1 MFCLAIQTD
10 KRATPEIIRPYLWS
24 SNNDRSLDTHA
35 GWLSMALP
43 ILLRASV
50 FNRLRT
56 SCSAS
61 VPAASLPI
69 HSVARARWLVSST
82 DTWRARPECSNS
94 SIWLPVK
101 KIFHVSWWMWFF
113 NIHVHVTMHAKSS
126 KLETLYWFK
135 IVLFPFLTGLKTPQ
149 NLRNHKLSLTFL
161 KWTRIG
167 QLGCWRYFFLNTYH
181 LLSPTWHSD

>member
-1 MFCLAIQTD
+1 MFCLAIQRSYD
-10 KRATPEIIRPYLWS
+10 CMYMYLWS

-94 SIWLPVK
+94 SIWLPIK
-101 KIFHVSWWMWFF
+101 KIFHVHVSWWMWFF

-135 IVLFPFLTGLKTPQ
+135 IVLFPFLTGLKTCP
-149 NLRNHKLSLTFL
+149 K
-161 KWTRIG
+161 
-167 QLGCWRYFFLNTYH
+167 
-181 LLSPTWHSD
+181 TWEIINYL

>member
-1 MFCLAIQTD
+1 MFCLAIQRSYD
-10 KRATPEIIRPYLWS
+10 CMYMYLWS

-94 SIWLPVK
+94 SIWLPIK
-101 KIFHVSWWMWFF
+101 KIFHVWWMWFL
-113 NIHVHVTMHAKSS
+113 NIYVPGTCTCNHACQIK
-126 KLETLYWFK
+126 TGDF
-135 IVLFPFLTGLKTPQ
+135 VLIADCITFTSIRIENMPQ
-149 NLRNHKLSLTFL
+149 N
-161 KWTRIG
+161 WEI
-167 QLGCWRYFFLNTYH
+167 LNY
-181 LLSPTWHSD
+181 L